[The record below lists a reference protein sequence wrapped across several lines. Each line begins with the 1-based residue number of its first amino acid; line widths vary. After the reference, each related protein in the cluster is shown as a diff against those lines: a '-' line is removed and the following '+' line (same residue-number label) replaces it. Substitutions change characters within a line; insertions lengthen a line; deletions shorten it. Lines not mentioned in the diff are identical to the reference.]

1 MSNDCSNWIK
11 IIGKAEVIKRMFD
24 LVKSEERDW
33 GKDPD
38 DELTEDENKKWLGL
52 GFDFNKVV
60 PYPEE
65 FANLDAERELQEKS
79 GVPYRELP
87 ESGYHKGGHFW
98 CLDHWGTSH
107 NATNAGT
114 SFVEPKEIDEVEG
127 FKLSDYESPACGKI
141 YFCTDWAPAYP
152 VTEALSKQ
160 FPELSFKHYFEEF
173 GMLGFGYKV
182 WKAGILVAEHQDN
195 IWDEQEEE
203 EEAEEG
209 VDPDEGEFGILHLT
223 DLPDLGSANIS
234 VESTWNIKKL
244 ENGTLKIE
252 KYLGKEA
259 SPTFPENVAIVG
271 PSSFSGCTSLVSIVI
286 PEGVKEI
293 DNQAFLDCVNLSQI
307 SLPQSLKFIYWGAFQ
322 GCKKL
327 SSVKLPQGLQ
337 ELAGEVFSG
346 CKKLTSVV
354 IPDSVDYI
362 GEGAFKNCTSLVSVT
377 LLQGITSIGS
387 HAFAGCSNL
396 TSLMIPDG
404 VTVIDV
410 YAFEGCSSIT
420 SVIFPESM
428 DQIWVG
434 AFKNCTGLESVVIHA
449 RARIYD
455 SAFDGCPRLVIHAP
469 RGSSAFDYA
478 KANRIPFIE
487 G

>member
-1 MSNDCSNWIK
+1 MSNDCSNWIQ
-11 IIGKAEVIKRMFD
+11 IIGDKDVIARLFE

-33 GKDPD
+33 GKIPSPK
-38 DELTEDENKKWLGL
+38 LTEEENRKWLGL
-52 GFDFNKVV
+52 EFDFNRVI
-60 PYPEE
+60 PYPLE
-65 FANLDAERELQEKS
+65 FKVLDDAYEKAKAA
-79 GVPYRELP
+79 GVPWGELP
-87 ESGYHKGGHFW
+87 ESGYKHGGYMW
-98 CLDHWGTSH
+98 CLEHWGTTAPS
-107 NATNAGT
+107 NAMTG
-114 SFVEPKEIDEVEG
+114 FIDQKEIEEVEG
-127 FKLSDYESPACGKI
+127 FRLSDYKNPACGRI
-141 YFCTDWAPAYP
+141 YFATAWSPAYP
-152 VTEALSKQ
+152 VTETLSKQ

-173 GMLGFGYKV
+173 GMLGSGYKV